1 MKKTIY
7 MMVLALSAM
16 AAFAQDNSQPGQ
28 PGRPE
33 GGQGPERRMMRMG
46 PPPFDWWRNSD
57 VAQKLNLSDQQKQ
70 QLEQAFNQARLQLVD
85 LKGAVEKE
93 QIKLQNLM
101 NADPLPE
108 QQVLTQIDAVQAA
121 RAKLEKNFALM
132 ALTFRKIL
140 TSDQWKTLQQ
150 QDILKFHRRHEGGP
164 PMPPPND

>member
-1 MKKTIY
+1 MKKMIY

-16 AAFAQDNSQPGQ
+16 TAFAQDNSQLSQ

-150 QDILKFHRRHEGGP
+150 QDILKFHHRREGGP